1 MDNSEDQKLA
11 DAIATQLT
19 PLIERVMD
27 GYGLAGLGIG
37 IVKGGEVLLARG
49 FGVRSVETGAPVT
62 ARSLF
67 HLASVSKPFVATAIV
82 QLWEAGRLELDAP
95 VITYLPYFALAGGD
109 YGQITIRQLLTHTGG
124 VPDTDGYDLARAPIR
139 RRRA

>member
-37 IVKGGEVLLARG
+37 IVKDGEVLLARG

-62 ARSLF
+62 ERSLF

-82 QLWEAGRLELDAP
+82 QLWEAGRLESGCP
-95 VITYLPYFALAGGD
+95 GHYLPALFCAGGRRLPAD
-109 YGQITIRQLLTHTGG
+109 HHPPAVEPYRRRARYGRLR
-124 VPDTDGYDLARAPIR
+124 LACARIR